1 MEEKICIKEVNEN
14 IRNVRMDLPLTRPLK
29 QLNQFCEFKKEW
41 ENRFNLINDEKIK
54 SEVKKRMREYN
65 QKPEVK
71 KRRREYN
78 QRLEVKKRMREY
90 MKEYNQKPEVKKR
103 KMEYMKEYDQK
114 PEVKKRK
121 REYMKEYQRKKLKIP
136 KSRWRVKVK
145 CKSIKGRRKNCKH
158 FCLDGKIEIKK

>member
-1 MEEKICIKEVNEN
+1 
-14 IRNVRMDLPLTRPLK
+14 
-29 QLNQFCEFKKEW
+29 
-41 ENRFNLINDEKIK
+41 
-54 SEVKKRMREYN
+54 
-65 QKPEVK
+65 
-71 KRRREYN
+71 
-78 QRLEVKKRMREY
+78 